1 MSKEAVDAT
10 CKVLLN
16 FLIWA
21 TLAAIL
27 YGARCLNLGWANDIS
42 AMFSGGIDYFPAVVM
57 IAAVIA
63 LAAVVAFVAK
73 QLRAP
78 RSHRNELLGDLIDE
92 IGSVV
97 ASFGAVLFFVAAT
110 NLWLLALSLL
120 LLVCGGVLFRVAIWA
135 GA

>member
-21 TLAAIL
+21 TLAGMFYA
-27 YGARCLNLGWANDIS
+27 ARGLDLGWANNIS
-42 AMFSGGIDYFPAVVM
+42 GMFSGGIEYVPAIAI

-63 LAAVVAFVAK
+63 LAGVIAFVAK
-73 QLRAP
+73 KLRAP

-97 ASFGAVLFFVAAT
+97 TSFGAVLFFVAAT
-110 NLWLLALSLL
+110 NLWLLGLSLL
-120 LLVCGGVLFRVAIWA
+120 LLVCGGFVFRVAIWA

>member
-16 FLIWA
+16 FLIWT
-21 TLAAIL
+21 TLAAMF
-27 YGARCLNLGWANDIS
+27 YAARGLDLGWADNIS
-42 AMFSGGIDYFPAVVM
+42 EMFSGGIEYFPAIAM

-73 QLRAP
+73 KLRAP

-92 IGSVV
+92 VGSVV

-120 LLVCGGVLFRVAIWA
+120 LLVFGGVLFRVAIWA